1 MNIDEQIAVLEAYRD
16 GKTIE
21 FKGAGYTWRG
31 NTVKEG
37 EYFDFKDFTYRVK
50 PELPDIL
57 HFILAENVEF
67 VINTDF
73 TLTSETP
80 TQDSEQYAL
89 VDESKLIYLV
99 GVGLTAEQLVIFKRY
114 SEARTFEKQ
123 HVSITSCIKQCLV
136 LDEDFKP
143 QKLKSLKG
151 PEE

>member
-1 MNIDEQIAVLEAYRD
+1 MNIDEQIEVLEAYRD

-31 NTVKEG
+31 KTVKKG
-37 EYFDFKDFTYRVK
+37 EKLNFHSYTYRVK
-50 PELPDIL
+50 PTLPDIL
-57 HFILAENVEF
+57 HFIIAENVEF
-67 VINTDF
+67 VLNTDF

-99 GVGLTAEQLVIFKRY
+99 DISDIQFASFKNY
-114 SEARTFEKQ
+114 DEARAYEMQ
-123 HVSITSCIKQCLV
+123 HITTITSHIKKCLV
-136 LDEDFKP
+136 LDQDFKP
-143 QKLKSLKG
+143 KKRKRLKE